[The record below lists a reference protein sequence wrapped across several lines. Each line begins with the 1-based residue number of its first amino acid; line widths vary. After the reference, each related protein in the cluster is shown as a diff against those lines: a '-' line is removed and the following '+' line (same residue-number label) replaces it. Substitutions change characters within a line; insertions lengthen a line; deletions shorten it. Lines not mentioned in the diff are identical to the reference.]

1 MPQVVPYE
9 FDNHVETA
17 LFLGDAPVF
26 ALSDGTIRFPAGG
39 ERVVEA
45 HKGGLVTAR
54 FDAFSNRLLTGG
66 EDGRVTAVLPD
77 ATSSELGSAGRKWI
91 TAVAGGPG
99 GAVGFAAG
107 RSAFVREA
115 KGATRE
121 FAHPR
126 TVEDVAFA
134 PKGLRLAT
142 ARYDG
147 ANLFFAATDAKP
159 QELDWKGA
167 HTDVFFSP
175 DGRFLVTVM
184 QENALHGWRLEDG
197 KHMRM
202 TGYPAKV
209 KSWSWSAKGKFL
221 ATSGAPAA
229 ILWPF
234 SAKDGPMN
242 KAPLELG
249 TRGDTMVVS
258 VACHPTDD
266 IVAIGYADGMVLAVR
281 FADSKEALLRRG
293 GSSAVRT
300 MGWDKAGRF
309 LAFGTESGEAGVVDI
324 AA

>member
-26 ALSDGTIRFPAGG
+26 ALSDGMIRFPAGG

-54 FDAFSNRLLTGG
+54 FDAFSSRLLTGG

-115 KGATRE
+115 KGPVRE

-147 ANLFFAATDAKP
+147 ANLFFVATDAKP

>member
-1 MPQVVPYE
+1 MPQVVPYS

-17 LFLGDAPVF
+17 LFLGEAPVF
-26 ALSDGTIRFPAGG
+26 ALSDGTVRFPAGG

-54 FDAFSNRLLTGG
+54 FDPFSNRLLTGG
-66 EDGRVTAVLPD
+66 EDGRVVSILAD
-77 ATSSELGSAGRKWI
+77 AGQAELGSAGRKWV
-91 TAVAGGPG
+91 TSVAGGPG
-99 GAVGFAAG
+99 GALGFAAG

-115 KGATRE
+115 KGPVRE

-147 ANLFFAATDAKP
+147 ANLYFAGTDAKP
-159 QELDWKGA
+159 QELEWKGP
-167 HTDVFFSP
+167 HSDVFFSP

-249 TRGDTMVVS
+249 TRGDTMVTA

-266 IVAIGYADGMVLAVR
+266 IVAIGYADGMILAVR
-281 FADSKEALLRRG
+281 IADSKEALLRRG
-293 GSSAVRT
+293 GSGVVRT
-300 MGWDKAGRF
+300 LGWDAKGRF
-309 LAFGTESGEAGVVDI
+309 LAFGSDSGDAGVIDI
-324 AA
+324 AV